1 MVETHE
7 QPALKRVMGPGLLLL
22 FVVGDILGTG
32 VYALTGRVA
41 SEVGGAVW
49 LPFLCAFVVALL
61 TAFSY
66 LELVTKYPR
75 AAGAALYTHK
85 AFGIHFLTFLVTF
98 AVMCSG
104 LTSASSASKAFAE
117 NFAEA
122 FDLTL
127 SEGVGLTAVAL
138 GFMTLVALINFRG
151 VGESVKLNVLLT
163 CVELTGLLI
172 VICIGAWAIGGGDGD
187 LSRLNDFNAAE
198 GESPF
203 FAVTAATALAFF
215 AMVGF
220 EDSVNMAEETK
231 DPVRIFPRVM
241 LLGICVTGVIY
252 VLVSLSS
259 VALVAPDELGEGDA
273 PLLKVVE
280 AGAAGFPLWIFAF
293 ITMFAVANS
302 ALINMLMASR
312 LLYGMANEGVLPRV
326 LGRVH
331 PGRRTPWVGIVF
343 TTVIAFG
350 LIWFADLTALGG
362 TTSLLLLCVFTVVNI
377 AVLVLRRDRVDHDH
391 FRAPTAIP
399 VVGAIACAYLASPL
413 SGRAGADYRVAG
425 VLLVIGIILW
435 AVTFFTQRRARQN

>member
-1 MVETHE
+1 MTQTEEPT
-7 QPALKRVMGPGLLLL
+7 LKRVMGPGLLLL

-41 SEVGGAVW
+41 NEVGGAVW

-104 LTSASSASKAFAE
+104 LTSASSAAKAFAE
-117 NFAEA
+117 NFGEA

-127 SEGVGLTAVAL
+127 GEGLGLTAVAL
-138 GFMTLVALINFRG
+138 TFMTLIALVNFRG

-172 VICIGAWAIGGGDGD
+172 VIGIGAWAIGGGEGD
-187 LSRLNDFNAAE
+187 LSRLTDFSAAD

-231 DPVRIFPRVM
+231 DPERVFPRVM
-241 LLGICVTGVIY
+241 LLGICVTGLIY
-252 VLVSLSS
+252 VLVSVSA
-259 VALVAPDELGEGDA
+259 VALVAPADLGEGDA

-280 AGAAGFPLWIFAF
+280 AGAAGFPLWVFAF

-312 LLYGMANEGVLPRV
+312 LLYGMANEGVVPRA
-326 LGRVH
+326 LGRLH

-343 TTVIAFG
+343 TTLIAFA

-362 TTSLLLLCVFTVVNI
+362 TTSLLLLCVFTVVNL
-377 AVLVLRRDRVDHDH
+377 AVLVLRRDPVEHQH

-399 VVGAIACAYLASPL
+399 VIGAVTCAFLASPL

-425 VLLVIGIILW
+425 ILLIIGIALW
-435 AVTFFTQRRARQN
+435 AVTYLADRRRAR